1 MLKRT
6 AGSWVLFIVLQV
18 VLPATVFAVE
28 TAPRISDREITE
40 KLARL
45 EAGQEALRSEMKSG
59 YEALSVRISD
69 LREDMKSGQESLRA
83 EMKSDQLALRSE
95 MKSGYESLRAEM
107 KSGQEALGKRLD
119 DLSGRQADANATML
133 VLFSSLIALIVALFG
148 YMIWD
153 RRTMMKPVAEKL
165 HRFEYA
171 VITDL
176 DMNHVDG
183 SLLRRQLEA
192 LRQYAGKNPE
202 FAEIMRSLSLL

>member
-18 VLPATVFAVE
+18 ALPATVFAVE

-59 YEALSVRISD
+59 QEALRSEMKSGYEALSVRISD
-69 LREDMKSGQESLRA
+69 LREEMKSGQEA
-83 EMKSDQLALRSE
+83 
-95 MKSGYESLRAEM
+95 LRAEM

-119 DLSGRQADANATML
+119 DLSGRQADTNATML

-148 YMIWD
+148 YILWD
-153 RRTMMKPVAEKL
+153 RWTMMKPVAEKL

-176 DMNHVDG
+176 DMNHSDG
-183 SLLRRQLEA
+183 SLLRRQLKA
-192 LRQYAGKNPE
+192 LREYAGKNPE
-202 FAEIMRSLSLL
+202 FAEIMRSLALL

>member
-1 MLKRT
+1 MTLSMLKRT

-18 VLPATVFAVE
+18 ALPATVFAVE

-59 YEALSVRISD
+59 QEALRSEMKSGYEALSVRISD
-69 LREDMKSGQESLRA
+69 LREEMKSGQEA
-83 EMKSDQLALRSE
+83 
-95 MKSGYESLRAEM
+95 LRAEM

-119 DLSGRQADANATML
+119 DLSGRQADTNATML

-148 YMIWD
+148 YILWD
-153 RRTMMKPVAEKL
+153 RWTMMKPVAEKL

-176 DMNHVDG
+176 DMNHSDG
-183 SLLRRQLEA
+183 SLLRRQLKA
-192 LRQYAGKNPE
+192 LREYAGKNPE
-202 FAEIMRSLSLL
+202 FAEIMRSLALL

>member
-1 MLKRT
+1 M
-6 AGSWVLFIVLQV
+6 
-18 VLPATVFAVE
+18 
-28 TAPRISDREITE
+28 
-40 KLARL
+40 
-45 EAGQEALRSEMKSG
+45 RSEMKSG

>member
-1 MLKRT
+1 MSMLKRT

-69 LREDMKSGQESLRA
+69 LREEMKSGQEA
-83 EMKSDQLALRSE
+83 
-95 MKSGYESLRAEM
+95 LRAEM

-119 DLSGRQADANATML
+119 DLSGRQADTNATML

-148 YMIWD
+148 YILWD
-153 RRTMMKPVAEKL
+153 RWTMMKPVAEKL

-176 DMNHVDG
+176 DMNHSDG
-183 SLLRRQLEA
+183 SLLRRQLKA
-192 LRQYAGKNPE
+192 LREYAGKNPE
-202 FAEIMRSLSLL
+202 FAEIMRSLALL